1 MQKDIEAKVMT
12 EQTREMLT
20 DQLDDILALNRNIE
34 RFLKLSV
41 YSGIISKDF
50 WPDGPFKSKSQEDL

>member
-1 MQKDIEAKVMT
+1 MT

-50 WPDGPFKSKSQEDL
+50 

>member
-1 MQKDIEAKVMT
+1 MT